1 MGNCFAQGEAEGERG
16 LAFDK
21 ASRFSQIALP
31 FSQRAMWMGV
41 LFDCYPVTP
50 GVIIPNKNRES
61 GASPNSLE
69 GSRRFPWI
77 TLIPCRLKGGDP
89 AMNTQTSKS
98 GFANNLWLQLA
109 ALVVVVAV
117 LVAIAAAYVW

>member
-1 MGNCFAQGEAEGERG
+1 M
-16 LAFDK
+16 D
-21 ASRFSQIALP
+21 
-31 FSQRAMWMGV
+31 GV

-50 GVIIPNKNRES
+50 GVIIRV
-61 GASPNSLE
+61 ASLPLDHFNSLSAE
-69 GSRRFPWI
+69 
-77 TLIPCRLKGGDP
+77 GGDP

-117 LVAIAAAYVW
+117 LVAIAAAYVC

>member
-50 GVIIPNKNRES
+50 GVIIRV
-61 GASPNSLE
+61 ASLPLDHFNSLSAE
-69 GSRRFPWI
+69 GR
-77 TLIPCRLKGGDP
+77 
-89 AMNTQTSKS
+89 
-98 GFANNLWLQLA
+98 
-109 ALVVVVAV
+109 
-117 LVAIAAAYVW
+117 